1 MKEVQVCQVI
11 YKDIEVSPSTAPL
24 IRGYFANKYSEI
36 EEMHNHHSYKFIYK
50 YPNIQYKVL
59 DKNPVLLG
67 IDEGA
72 KIIQQNEIFLED
84 VLKIGKEEIISNQRE
99 IACKKVKLGIT
110 DKIIKYKFMTPWLAL
125 NQNNIKKYNQADII
139 EKDKILQKI
148 LIGNILSFSKGMGYT
163 VDEIIKVKLNLK
175 QRDVKFKGN
184 DMKGF
189 VGEFYTNFQIPD
201 NFALGKSISRGF
213 GTIKSIV

>member
-36 EEMHNHHSYKFIYK
+36 EEMHNHHSDKFIYK

-84 VLKIGKEEIISNQRE
+84 VLKIGEEEIISNQRE

-201 NFALGKSISRGF
+201 NLALGKSISRGF
-213 GTIKSIV
+213 GTIKNIV